1 MNDTQE
7 TVHRFGRD
15 GATPRVT
22 VGISLHNYG
31 RFILEALDSVRAQT
45 LADVELVV
53 VDDASTDE
61 GPDRCERWMQ
71 RHAPRFIR
79 ATLVRRLCNKG
90 LAATRN
96 RAVEE
101 ANAPLF
107 FVLDADNAVY
117 PRCLAR
123 LADALEASPDAAF
136 AYPVLEVFGAE
147 RRLMGTPLWS
157 PERLAQGNYIDA
169 MALVRVECLRE
180 MGGYA
185 RMPVTGWE
193 DYDLWCRFAER
204 GWCGVRVPEILAR
217 YRVHESSMLNT
228 ITRTRERTG
237 ALIAD
242 MIARHPWLTITPER
256 H

>member
-1 MNDTQE
+1 MNDVPE
-7 TVHRFGRD
+7 TVHRFDRD
-15 GATPRVT
+15 RPMPAVT

-31 RFILEALDSVRAQT
+31 RFILEALDSVLAQT
-45 LADVELVV
+45 LAGVELVV
-53 VDDASTDE
+53 VDDASTDD
-61 GPDRCERWMQ
+61 GADRCLRWMQ
-71 RHAPRFIR
+71 RHAGRFAR
-79 ATLVRRLCNKG
+79 AALVHRRANQG

-96 RAVEE
+96 RALDE
-101 ANAPLF
+101 ATAPLF
-107 FVLDADNAVY
+107 FVLDADNTIY
-117 PRCLAR
+117 PRCLER
-123 LADALEASPDAAF
+123 LAAALQAAPEAAF

-147 RRLMGTPLWS
+147 RRLMGTALWNR
-157 PERLAQGNYIDA
+157 ERLAQGNYIDA
-169 MALVRVECLRE
+169 MSLVRAACLRE

-204 GWCGVRVPEILAR
+204 GWFGVRVPEILAR
-217 YRVHESSMLNT
+217 YRVHQSSMLNT